1 MEVNLVSTE
10 EHRAAGPR
18 QASVFVLTLS
28 DTRDAATDTSGA
40 AIRAAL
46 EGAGHVIAGQRILR
60 EDPERLERDLES
72 VLLTPGYD
80 VLIVNG
86 GTGIAPRDLAFDTLA
101 RLYERTLPGF
111 GELFRSLS
119 YAEIGS
125 AAMLSRASAGVARGK
140 LVFSIPGSRGAVRL
154 ALEKLILPEL
164 GHLLGELRR
173 SRDGD
178 PAH

>member
-1 MEVNLVSTE
+1 MSTE

-28 DTRDAATDTSGA
+28 DTRDSATDTSGA
-40 AIRAAL
+40 AIRSAL
-46 EGAGHVIAGQRILR
+46 EAAGHTVAGYRILR
-60 EDPERLERDLES
+60 EDPERLEREIES
-72 VLLTPGYD
+72 VLVAPGYE
-80 VLIVNG
+80 VLIVSG
-86 GTGIAPRDLAFDTLA
+86 GTGLAPRDLAYDAFSK
-101 RLYERTLPGF
+101 LYERPLPGF

-140 LVFSIPGSRGAVRL
+140 LVFSVPGSRAAVRL
-154 ALEKLILPEL
+154 ALEKLIVPEL

-173 SRDGD
+173 SRGSP
-178 PAH
+178 PAV